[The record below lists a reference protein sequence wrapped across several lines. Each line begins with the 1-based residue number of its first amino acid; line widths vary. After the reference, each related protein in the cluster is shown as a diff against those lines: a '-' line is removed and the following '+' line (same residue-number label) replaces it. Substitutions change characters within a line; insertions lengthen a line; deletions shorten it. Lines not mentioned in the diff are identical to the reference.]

1 MILIKVAHLLFRALK
16 FVFIMTICYLVYI
29 ALLSDILTK
38 GYHIIAYLTIW
49 LLSSYVIA
57 PKVNRFISNHY
68 LPNYF
73 IGRSVTSDGLLGDPV
88 NIAIN
93 GSEENMK
100 NIFLES
106 GWHIADNLTFKSS
119 VKIVIASLLK
129 NSYPT
134 APVSTLYLFNDKQS
148 FAFEKEINNNPRR
161 RHHIRV
167 WKTPGNWYLPGG
179 YKTDWLCAATFDQKV
194 GLSLYNGQI
203 THKIIGNVDQER
215 DFVLNTFKNSNISYQ
230 INVVENF
237 TTGYHSKNGGGD
249 RIYTDGALPFVD
261 LSKDI

>member
-1 MILIKVAHLLFRALK
+1 
-16 FVFIMTICYLVYI
+16 
-29 ALLSDILTK
+29 
-38 GYHIIAYLTIW
+38 
-49 LLSSYVIA
+49 
-57 PKVNRFISNHY
+57 
-68 LPNYF
+68 
-73 IGRSVTSDGLLGDPV
+73 
-88 NIAIN
+88 
-93 GSEENMK
+93 MK

-215 DFVLNTFKNSNISYQ
+215 DFVLNTFKNANISYQ
-230 INVVENF
+230 INIVENF
-237 TTGYHSKNGGGD
+237 TAGYHSKNGGGD

-261 LSKDI
+261 LNKDI